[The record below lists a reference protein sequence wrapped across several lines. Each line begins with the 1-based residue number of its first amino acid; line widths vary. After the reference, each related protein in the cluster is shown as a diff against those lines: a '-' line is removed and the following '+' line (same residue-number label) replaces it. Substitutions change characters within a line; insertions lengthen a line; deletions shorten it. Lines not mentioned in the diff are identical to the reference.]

1 MERISR
7 APSPFFG
14 PGGPH
19 RVGIFFGPG
28 PGRGGP
34 FVLFLVLLLLIV
46 AVVLVVLFL
55 RQERTRR
62 HGPLLS
68 AGGASTSF
76 EALRILD
83 ERFAKG
89 EIEPEDYKVRRDL
102 LRGPPSTE

>member
-7 APSPFFG
+7 SPSPFAG

-19 RVGIFFGPG
+19 RAGFFFGPG

-34 FVLFLVLLLLIV
+34 FEVFLVLLLLAA
-46 AVVLVVLFL
+46 AVVLVVLFI
-55 RQERTRR
+55 RQERMRR
-62 HGPLLS
+62 HGGLAS
-68 AGGASTSF
+68 AGGASATF

-89 EIEPEDYKVRRDL
+89 EIDAEDYKVRRDL
-102 LRGPPSTE
+102 LRGSP

>member
-7 APSPFFG
+7 SPSPFSG

-19 RVGIFFGPG
+19 RVGFFFGPG

-34 FVLFLVLLLLIV
+34 FVVFLALLLV
-46 AVVLVVLFL
+46 VAAVVLVVLFI
-55 RQERTRR
+55 RQERLRR
-62 HGPLLS
+62 HGRLVS
-68 AGGASTSF
+68 TGGASAPF

-89 EIEPEDYKVRRDL
+89 EIDVEDYKDRRDL
-102 LRGPPSTE
+102 LRGSPEA

>member
-7 APSPFFG
+7 SPSPFSG

-19 RVGIFFGPG
+19 RVGFFFGPG

-34 FVLFLVLLLLIV
+34 FVVFLALLLLAA
-46 AVVLVVLFL
+46 AVVLVVLFI
-55 RQERTRR
+55 RQERMRR
-62 HGPLLS
+62 HGGLAS
-68 AGGASTSF
+68 AGGPSTTF

-89 EIEPEDYKVRRDL
+89 EIDAEDYKVRRDL
-102 LRGPPSTE
+102 LRGSP

>member
-1 MERISR
+1 MVRIS
-7 APSPFFG
+7 PSPPRFFG

-19 RVGIFFGPG
+19 RVGFFFGPG

-34 FVLFLVLLLLIV
+34 FVGFLVLLLIIA
-46 AVVLVVLFL
+46 AVVVVVLFV

-62 HGPLLS
+62 HGPLAT
-68 AGGASTSF
+68 AGGASASF

-89 EIEPEDYKVRRDL
+89 EIDADDYKIRRDL
-102 LRGPPSTE
+102 LRDTP